1 MTRECPSG
9 KQSFRNK
16 GDAQNGMERIQREN
30 PTTSRLRNVYPC
42 ELCRSWHM
50 TSQPRHGHRL
60 GFHKKSRYISMEDI
74 AAAAHE
80 IRSGQLEDPSAL
92 RAPLTAQQRV
102 GIVAAAALR
111 SLQSSETPS
120 PDHRAP
126 GGAQIESSTR

>member
-1 MTRECPSG
+1 MARECPSG

-16 GDAQNGMERIQREN
+16 GDAQNGMERIQRRN

-42 ELCRSWHM
+42 EQCGFWHM

-60 GFHKKSRYISMEDI
+60 GFHKKSRYIPMEDI

-80 IRSGQLEDPSAL
+80 IRSGQLEDPTAL
-92 RAPLTAQQRV
+92 RAPLTPHQRV

-111 SLQSSETPS
+111 NIREAESES
-120 PDHRAP
+120 PDHQALP
-126 GGAQIESSTR
+126 GA